1 MQQILTALAAGVLV
15 AAASALPAYWAGDT
29 HGAARVQQAWDK
41 DKTTRAQ
48 ATTTQVITNSEK
60 ASTHASQS
68 TTAVDRFV
76 TTQAPAAADAAARLA
91 DAHRLQRDA
100 DRRAD
105 RYRAMSKASETER
118 DRLAGHAAGL
128 DASLAEGRLLAE
140 ELRATLVDRDNRIR
154 LLADTI
160 RADRILCGA
169 TDPGAEP

>member
-1 MQQILTALAAGVLV
+1 MQQILIALAGAVLV
-15 AAASALPAYWAGDT
+15 AAGAAVPAYWAGDT
-29 HGAARVQQAWDK
+29 HGAARVQQASDK

-48 ATTTQVITNSEK
+48 TTAAKVITNSEK

-76 TTQAPAAADAAARLA
+76 TAQAPAAADAAARIA
-91 DAHRLQRDA
+91 DAQRLQRDA

-105 RYRAMSKASETER
+105 RYRAMSQASEAER
-118 DRLAGHAAGL
+118 DRLASDAARL

-140 ELRATLVDRDNRIR
+140 ELRANLVDRDNRIR

-169 TDPGAEP
+169 TDPGAEL

>member
-1 MQQILTALAAGVLV
+1 MQQILITAAAGVLV
-15 AAASALPAYWAGDT
+15 AAASAASGFWAGDT
-29 HGAARVQQAWDK
+29 YGAGRVQQAWDK

-60 ASTHASQS
+60 ASAHASQS

-76 TTQAPAAADAAARLA
+76 TAQAPAAADAAARIA
-91 DAHRLQRDA
+91 DARRLQRDA

-105 RYRAMSKASETER
+105 RYRAMSKASEAER
-118 DRLAGHAAGL
+118 DRLASYAAGL